1 MICCNILITIDK
13 NFSNKEEFKNYMV
26 EHHAPKSDPFRQYN
40 FNLMD
45 KYGHHHFFLTFLPP
59 NKGILTHQ
67 YQTIEEY
74 EGCIEFRNDQA
85 ERLRAKGI
93 KYEISDFIEVKVNN
107 DKKSFFK

>member
-1 MICCNILITIDK
+1 
-13 NFSNKEEFKNYMV
+13 MV
-26 EHHAPKSDPFRQYN
+26 ETSCTKIRSIQQYN

-93 KYEISDFIEVKVNN
+93 KYEISDFIEVNVNN
-107 DKKSFFK
+107 DK